1 MAMNTHAPKQTN
13 WWVWGGATVA
23 ALIVLA
29 AIGYAANQAQ
39 TGASQTGIALLQTA
53 IPGGFA
59 LMAVGIIRFYDLTGS
74 QLEKIQA
81 DLKARAEAPSP

>member
-29 AIGYAANQAQ
+29 AIGYGYDWFG
-39 TGASQTGIALLQTA
+39 TGSTEVAPAVEQSAPASQ
-53 IPGGFA
+53 
-59 LMAVGIIRFYDLTGS
+59 
-74 QLEKIQA
+74 
-81 DLKARAEAPSP
+81 